1 MEMSQKKPVFQE
13 VAGSLSTRIRRR
25 ELAPGMALPSE
36 NELCRQFSISRFSV
50 RKALDILEADGLI
63 FRQPGVGSF
72 VSESRRPQKE
82 QKTLNIAITG
92 SSSGFNPYIAE
103 VFDGAQKICSGENA
117 RLVYCPTEE
126 FIARNGGDMDGLIL
140 MTTRETPDDFRRLN
154 AISGNGIPVVLINRF
169 SDLPNLAYA
178 TVDYEL
184 ESRRAVE
191 LLFRMGRKRVGLIQT
206 ASLNSYAN
214 QTRTAGYREACRQA
228 GRPELICTVD
238 CGGVS
243 AISTLED
250 FLRKERPDALFVTM
264 QRLLDYVLLAGRTA
278 GRGIGQDLAVMCFD
292 KVDLSLPGQEEVMYI
307 DMPLAEMAASA
318 AHFIIARRRGE
329 EVPMMRTLSNV
340 RFVFSSNTL

>member
-1 MEMSQKKPVFQE
+1 MSLKNPVFKE
-13 VAGSLSTRIRRR
+13 VADSLTARIRQR
-25 ELAPGMALPSE
+25 ELPPGMALPSE

-63 FRQPGVGSF
+63 FRQPGIGSF
-72 VSESRRPQKE
+72 VSESPQAAKT

-92 SSSGFNPYIAE
+92 SSGGFNPYIAQ
-103 VFDGAQKICSGENA
+103 VFDGAQKVCSGENA

-140 MTTRETPDDFRRLN
+140 LTTRETPDDLRRLN

-169 SDLPNLAYA
+169 SDLANLAYA

-191 LLFRMGRKRVGLIQT
+191 LLFRMGRKRVAVINT
-206 ASLNSYAN
+206 PTISPYAN
-214 QTRTAGYREACRQA
+214 STRSAGYRAACREA
-228 GRPELICTVD
+228 GSPELVCTVE

-250 FLRKERPDALFVTM
+250 FLRKERPDALFVTV

-292 KVDLSLPGQEEVMYI
+292 KVDLSLPGQEEVMYV

-318 AHFIIARRRGE
+318 ARFIIARRRGE
-329 EVPMMRTLSNV
+329 NVPMMRTLSNV

>member
-25 ELAPGMALPSE
+25 ELTPGMALPSE

-63 FRQPGVGSF
+63 FRQPGIGSF
-72 VSESRRPQKE
+72 VCENPQ
-82 QKTLNIAITG
+82 QARAPKTLNIAITG
-92 SSSGFNPYIAE
+92 SRGDFNPYIAE

-126 FIARNGGDMDGLIL
+126 FITRNGGDMDGLIL
-140 MTTRETPDDFRRLN
+140 MTTRETPEDFRQLN
-154 AISGNGIPVVLINRF
+154 VISGNGIPVVLINRF

-184 ESRRAVE
+184 ESRRALE

-206 ASLNSYAN
+206 ASLSPYAN
-214 QTRTAGYREACRQA
+214 QTRAAGYREACRQT
-228 GRPELICTVD
+228 GRPELVCTVD

-250 FLRKERPDALFVTM
+250 FLRKEQPDALFVTV

-318 AHFIIARRRGE
+318 ARFIIARRRGE
-329 EVPMMRTLSNV
+329 NVPVMRTLSNV

>member
-1 MEMSQKKPVFQE
+1 MRQVNITFFPFFSFRRIDIRLFFAIIKTDKFDTLVRFQRKAMEMSQKKPVFQE

-25 ELAPGMALPSE
+25 ELTPGMALPSE

-154 AISGNGIPVVLINRF
+154 AISGSGIPVVLINRF

-228 GRPELICTVD
+228 GRLPWT
-238 CGGVS
+238 GRS
-243 AISTLED
+243 
-250 FLRKERPDALFVTM
+250 FPLRWSGSFTPIR
-264 QRLLDYVLLAGRTA
+264 
-278 GRGIGQDLAVMCFD
+278 
-292 KVDLSLPGQEEVMYI
+292 
-307 DMPLAEMAASA
+307 ASSWCA
-318 AHFIIARRRGE
+318 TR
-329 EVPMMRTLSNV
+329 
-340 RFVFSSNTL
+340 